1 MPMTLDLDRRPRTPG
16 TAAEP
21 LSRRSLLAVLPA
33 ALLSLPL
40 SSVAQTVKP
49 TPLQIMTASGVGL
62 SGVYPGHLQG
72 VCTNDRDAIY
82 WSMTT
87 DLVKTDV
94 SGNVVQRVAVPSHH
108 GDLCHVDGKI
118 YVAVN
123 LGLFND
129 PEMRSDSWVYVYEA
143 DDLSLLARHPVGD
156 VVYGAGGIAYADGR
170 FVVVG
175 GLPDGVGENHIF
187 ECDEDFT
194 SVRRIVLNTGQTYKG
209 IQTAAFDGEH
219 WWFGCYGKP
228 DFTEVLIRTDRSFGA
243 IQQFAFDGSTGIV
256 PLDRDTLL
264 VARSVCGKESCVA
277 RLAPVTLNAWI
288 EDGRL
293 IPLQPTSV
301 GSGS

>member
-1 MPMTLDLDRRPRTPG
+1 MTEDMDRRANARE
-16 TAAEP
+16 TAAQP
-21 LSRRSLLAVLPA
+21 LSRRSLLAVLPV
-33 ALLSLPL
+33 ALLSVPL
-40 SSVAQTVKP
+40 GAVAQSIKP
-49 TPLQIMTASGVGL
+49 APLQVMTVSGVGL

-72 VCTNDRDAIY
+72 VCTNARDAIY

-94 SGNVVQRVAVPSHH
+94 SGNVVRQIPVTSHH
-108 GDLCHVDGKI
+108 GDLCYADGKI

-129 PEMRSDSWVYVYEA
+129 AAMRSDSWVYVYDA
-143 DDLSLLARHPVGD
+143 DDLSLLARHPIAD
-156 VVYGAGGIAYADGR
+156 VVYGAGGIAFANGR
-170 FVVVG
+170 FIVVG
-175 GLPDGVGENHIF
+175 GLPDGMGENYIYD
-187 ECDEDFT
+187 CDRDFST
-194 SVRRIVLNTGQTYKG
+194 IRKITLATGATYKG

-228 DFTEVLIRTDRSFGA
+228 DFTEVLIRTDRTFGA
-243 IQQFAFDGSTGIV
+243 IEKFAFDGSTGIV

-288 EDGRL
+288 QDGRL
-293 IPLQPTSV
+293 RAL
-301 GSGS
+301 